1 MKDSE
6 KKKAQLVEE
15 LNAARSRIAELE
27 ARRGEGDEAGGAGDE
42 ARWLNAFRTIAQTIT
57 EALDFETFLSIA
69 LEKAVAAAEADTGAI
84 LILDAA
90 ATSLSLKARSG
101 LTDQA
106 ASQLSSL
113 ELAENEFECVRR
125 WKDASVPLSNI
136 LSYAT
141 HDAIMEALE
150 RDHVQSTT
158 SLPLTAR
165 DQVVGLMQLGSRSKR
180 EWSADDLVMLQ
191 AIGNGIAIGVE
202 NALLLRRTKELTLTD
217 ELTRLY
223 NRRYFY
229 RVLYTEMHRAQRYGQ
244 SASLVML
251 DLDSFK
257 EYNDSFGHTVGDSAL
272 RAFAEMVESSL
283 RETDSAFRYGGDEFA
298 LILPATE
305 ADGAQLVAT
314 RLRSRWSHVS
324 RAEYTPQKSTLGLS
338 AGIAQFP
345 RDADTVDGL
354 VLLVE
359 AALQNSKDEGGNRST
374 LASDLGAVHTEVEEA
389 TTVDQVYA
397 LAATV
402 DARDLFA
409 QGHWQRVADVAETIG
424 KAIGLPPGEMDDLR
438 AAALLHDIGKVSIP
452 DSVIN
457 KAEELT
463 EHDWKILRQHCVEG
477 ARIVGRVKELAALAP
492 VIGHHHEHHDGTG
505 YPDGL
510 NGSDIPLGA
519 RIISIA
525 DAYDTMTTLRPY
537 RDLISHEQASEELER
552 ASGTQFDP
560 ELVQAFVRATR
571 DGAKQG

>member
-6 KKKAQLVEE
+6 KKKTQLIEE
-15 LNAARSRIAELE
+15 LEAARSRIAELE
-27 ARRGEGDEAGGAGDE
+27 SRRGEGDKAGGAGSD
-42 ARWLNAFRTIAQTIT
+42 ARWLGVFKTVAQTFS

-69 LEKAVAAAEADTGAI
+69 LEKVVAAAEADTGAI
-84 LILDAA
+84 LILDTAG
-90 ATSLSLKARSG
+90 TSLSLKARSG
-101 LTDQA
+101 ITDEA

-113 ELAENEFECVRR
+113 ELAENEFESVRR
-125 WKDASVPLSNI
+125 WKDASVPLSDV

-150 RDHVQSTT
+150 RDQVRSTT
-158 SLPLTAR
+158 SLPLAAR

-180 EWSADDLVMLQ
+180 EWSADDLEILQ
-191 AIGNGIAIGVE
+191 VIANSIAVGVE

-217 ELTRLY
+217 ELTGLY
-223 NRRYFY
+223 NRHYFY

-283 RETDSAFRYGGDEFA
+283 RETDIAFRYGGDEFT
-298 LILPATE
+298 LVLPATE
-305 ADGAQLVAT
+305 ADGAQLVAD

-324 RAEYTPQKSTLGLS
+324 KAEYTPQKSMLGLS

-374 LASDLGAVHTEVEEA
+374 LASDLGAVHTDVEEA

-424 KAIGLPPGEMDDLR
+424 EAIGLPPGELADLR

-463 EHDWKILRQHCVEG
+463 EHDWRILRQHCVEG
-477 ARIVGRVKELAALAP
+477 ARIVGRVKDLAELAP
-492 VIGHHHEHHDGTG
+492 VIGHHHEHYDGTG

-525 DAYDTMTTLRPY
+525 DAYDTMTTLRSY
-537 RDLISHEQASEELER
+537 RDLISHEQACEELER
-552 ASGTQFDP
+552 GSGTQFDP
-560 ELVQAFVRATR
+560 ELVQAFVRATK
-571 DGAKQG
+571 DGA